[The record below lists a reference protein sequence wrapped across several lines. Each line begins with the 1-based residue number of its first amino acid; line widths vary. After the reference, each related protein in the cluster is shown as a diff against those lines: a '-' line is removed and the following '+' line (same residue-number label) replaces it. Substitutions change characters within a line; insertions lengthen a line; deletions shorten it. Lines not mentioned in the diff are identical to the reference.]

1 MDIRDR
7 DYAFHTVERP
17 VIGMHTTG
25 NGDEY
30 GSQHDALD
38 STFHDCPLFPGDA
51 TIRRLLD
58 TAGDASMTKT
68 HIWSHRAFL
77 VTLSLYLLALGA
89 GLLFLFDTIPMLF
102 EGSSL
107 AARSGEITRTI
118 VEGLFNSQGRPPS
131 LKYELI
137 TGRLA
142 ILGVLLVFFAGA
154 VLLMVPI
161 TWVYMYTHPFS
172 YRRTFITALIILPIC
187 ATATVWLIHD
197 SLALAFGLAALVA
210 AVRFRIRLEDPLD
223 GVYVFSSI
231 SVGLSSGTGQLLV
244 GYVMACFFCFGA
256 TIMWISRYGKR
267 PKAETIT
274 TTADEGAV
282 VAGDAVQLPRQRP

>member
-1 MDIRDR
+1 
-7 DYAFHTVERP
+7 
-17 VIGMHTTG
+17 
-25 NGDEY
+25 
-30 GSQHDALD
+30 
-38 STFHDCPLFPGDA
+38 
-51 TIRRLLD
+51 
-58 TAGDASMTKT
+58 
-68 HIWSHRAFL
+68 
-77 VTLSLYLLALGA
+77 
-89 GLLFLFDTIPMLF
+89 MLF

-256 TIMWISRYGKR
+256 TIMWITAMASARKPKSTTRPPTRGRSLPAMRFSYPGSDHRSATSPIFATRSTDRNRADRLTRSGPRYPSRASSNR
-267 PKAETIT
+267 LSR
-274 TTADEGAV
+274 
-282 VAGDAVQLPRQRP
+282 AGLSSRNRCRDASTRRLFSQRPR